1 MKNTELIR
9 GAECVMRLLPGMIP
23 GKRCLIVTGKTS
35 ASKSGAL
42 YDVTEALKSMGCAF
56 IVYNGMTENP
66 PVDACREAGKTGR
79 DYGAEF
85 VIAIGGGSPI
95 DGAKAAS
102 VFAVNPE
109 MTDSELFDPDT
120 PKTALPIIA
129 VPITA
134 GTGSEANASAVIT
147 YAGKKKSFTDPAV
160 LPYAAFLDPR
170 YLFHPEQQIHRKHR
184 NRRLLPLL

>member
-9 GAECVMRLLPGMIP
+9 GAECVMRSLPGMIP

-134 GTGSEANASAVIT
+134 GTGSEANASTVIT

-170 YLFHPEQQIHRKHR
+170 YLSP
-184 NRRLLPLL
+184 P

>member
-1 MKNTELIR
+1 MQRGGKNGARLRR
-9 GAECVMRLLPGMIP
+9 GI
-23 GKRCLIVTGKTS
+23 CL
-35 ASKSGAL
+35 
-42 YDVTEALKSMGCAF
+42 
-56 IVYNGMTENP
+56 
-66 PVDACREAGKTGR
+66 
-79 DYGAEF
+79 
-85 VIAIGGGSPI
+85 AIGGGSPI

-147 YAGKKKSFTDPAV
+147 YAGKKKSFTDPTV

-170 YLFHPEQQIHRKHR
+170 YLSTLNSKYTASTATDAFCHCFESYMSAEVDS
-184 NRRLLPLL
+184 